1 VNLPNKLTLFRVALI
16 PVFVVLSLRLP
27 GTIAGVFISIG
38 LEEFVSA
45 YDRFV
50 DGAGYIA
57 AGIIFLTAFATD
69 ALDGYIA
76 RKYKLVTDFG
86 AFLDPIADKLLVTA
100 ALVVLVVRGVIGAW
114 IPIIIISREFVVTG
128 LRLLAAN
135 KGIVLAAD
143 GFGKAKTAAQSVA
156 LTMLLFR
163 NFNVSLL
170 DSINAG
176 GVLLYVAMVLT
187 VFSGINYIVKNRGLF
202 GTA

>member
-1 VNLPNKLTLFRVALI
+1 MNLPNKLTLFRVALI